1 MAQLAIPLMIGGTA
15 LSAYGQYQSGQA
27 EHDAARYNAIVKERE
42 AQAIEAKSK
51 IESQRQAEEAS
62 RRQSSLT
69 AAMGASGAVTTTGA
83 PLAVLGEQAKQDD
96 LENLMIGYNYSVDA
110 QRARNEGAQ
119 LQYAG
124 DVARYSSR
132 IGMTTTLLK
141 GFGSSMSM
149 GGGKK

>member
-1 MAQLAIPLMIGGTA
+1 MAQLAMIAMVGGTA
-15 LSAYGQYQSGQA
+15 LQAYGEHQA
-27 EHDAARYNAIVKERE
+27 GDMEHDAARYNAIVKERA

-96 LENLMIGYNYSVDA
+96 LENLMIGYNYSIDA
-110 QRARNEGAQ
+110 QRARNEAAQ

-132 IGMTTTLLK
+132 IKMTSTLLQ
-141 GFGSSMSM
+141 GFGSAMSM
-149 GGGKK
+149 GGGNK